1 MFKIL
6 AGYNVTPTKSLALGA
21 ARRWSK
27 GRSERVGGVEE
38 EEEGEVLA
46 PDWSRLSDE
55 DGHGQSISG
64 R

>member
-27 GRSERVGGVEE
+27 AGKQRKGWGVE
-38 EEEGEVLA
+38 EEEGEVL
-46 PDWSRLSDE
+46 
-55 DGHGQSISG
+55 G
-64 R
+64 RC